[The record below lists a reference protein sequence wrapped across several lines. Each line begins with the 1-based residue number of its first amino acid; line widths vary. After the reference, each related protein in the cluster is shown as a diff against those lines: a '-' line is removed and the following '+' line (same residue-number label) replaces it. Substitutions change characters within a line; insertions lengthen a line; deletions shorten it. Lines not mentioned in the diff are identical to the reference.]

1 MIDSLLKDLEPVVL
15 FLFMIW
21 SATFIYSF
29 SHIVIAN
36 IRSIPIREISI
47 GLGPIYKR
55 INKFK
60 LKLCLLP
67 LGSFVKFHDHKTSK
81 NLVSHSGKLLEDRSR
96 TERIL
101 LHLTGP
107 VFLFLC
113 GFLLLNAFKFDLII
127 QTYQEILQ
135 FWLSPIQA
143 PIELWETTSKALI
156 STPHKELFG
165 TTFVVLA
172 AINIIP
178 IIPLTGGM
186 VLILLTEIFIAR
198 EISEKSIN
206 RLGLFG
212 LLIYVLTLVLWGLGF
227 ILWFF

>member
-1 MIDSLLKDLEPVVL
+1 MIDSLLKDSEPVVFFL
-15 FLFMIW
+15 FLIW

-29 SHIVIAN
+29 SQIIIAK

-55 INKFK
+55 INRFK

-67 LGSFVKFHDHKTSK
+67 LGSFVKFHDHTTSK
-81 NLVSHSGKLLEDRSR
+81 NLVLNSGKLLEDRSR

-107 VFLFLC
+107 ICLFLC
-113 GFLLLNAFKFDLII
+113 GFLLLNEFKFDLII

-135 FWLSPIQA
+135 FWLAPIQA
-143 PIELWETTSKALI
+143 PKDFWEMTSKALI
-156 STPHKELFG
+156 TTSHKELFG
-165 TTFVVLA
+165 TAFVVLA

-178 IIPLTGGM
+178 IIPLSGGM
-186 VLILLTEIFIAR
+186 VLILLTEIFISR

-206 RLGLFG
+206 RLGLIG
-212 LLIYVLTLVLWGLGF
+212 LLIYVLTLVLWVLGF
-227 ILWFF
+227 ILWV